1 MRSIVWGVGLG
12 VALLGAA
19 TSMGAAQAVDVS
31 NVASAVGD
39 TTVAA
44 PSGLELLQP
53 GVPVRATYALCG
65 DISRPITELTGTF
78 VDLEEE
84 AFEMEVTTGDR
95 KLLHQV
101 SLTDLLSLEVG
112 TERSL
117 TKRGTLIGALGGAAL
132 GAAGAAIEASGSD
145 GDAEYAAGAAIV
157 GLVGAGVGALLGS
170 RSTTIEWQELPLY
183 GEAYCN

>member
-1 MRSIVWGVGLG
+1 MKSIVWGVGLG
-12 VALLGAA
+12 VALLGAVTTMA
-19 TSMGAAQAVDVS
+19 AAQAVDVS
-31 NVASAVGD
+31 NVASAATD
-39 TTVAA
+39 TTIAA
-44 PSGLELLQP
+44 PRGLELLQP

-65 DISRPITELTGTF
+65 DISRPVTELTGTF
-78 VDLEEE
+78 VELQEEG
-84 AFEMEVTTGDR
+84 FEMEVTTGDR

-101 SLTDLLSLEVG
+101 SLTDLLSIEVG

-132 GAAGAAIEASGSD
+132 GAAGAAIEASGSE

-183 GEAYCN
+183 GEAYCK

>member
-1 MRSIVWGVGLG
+1 MKSIVWSVGIG

-19 TSMGAAQAVDVS
+19 TGIAAAQTDVS
-31 NVASAVGD
+31 NVALAAAD

-44 PSGLELLQP
+44 PHGLELLQP
-53 GVPVRATYALCG
+53 GVPVRAKYALCG
-65 DISRPITELTGTF
+65 DISRPVTEITGTF
-78 VDLEEE
+78 VELEEE

-132 GAAGAAIEASGSD
+132 GVAGAAISESD

>member
-1 MRSIVWGVGLG
+1 MKSIVWGVGLG
-12 VALLGAA
+12 VALLCAA
-19 TSMGAAQAVDVS
+19 TSMAAAQAVDVS
-31 NVASAVGD
+31 NVASAAAD

-44 PSGLELLQP
+44 PHGLELLQP

-65 DISRPITELTGTF
+65 DILRPITELTGTF
-78 VDLEEE
+78 VELEEE
-84 AFEMEVTTGDR
+84 AFEMEVMTGDR

-101 SLTDLLSLEVG
+101 SFTDLLSIEVG

-117 TKRGTLIGALGGAAL
+117 TTRGTLIGALGGAAL
-132 GAAGAAIEASGSD
+132 GAAGAAIGAD

-170 RSTTIEWQELPLY
+170 RSTTIEWQELPMY

>member
-1 MRSIVWGVGLG
+1 MKSIVWGVGLG
-12 VALLGAA
+12 VALLGAV
-19 TSMGAAQAVDVS
+19 TSMAAAQGVDVS
-31 NVASAVGD
+31 NVALAAAD
-39 TTVAA
+39 TTVAT
-44 PSGLELLQP
+44 PLELLQP
-53 GVPVRATYALCG
+53 GVPVRAKYALCG
-65 DISRPITELTGTF
+65 DTRRPITELTGTF
-78 VDLEEE
+78 VELQEEG
-84 AFEMEVTTGDR
+84 FEMEVTTGDR

-132 GAAGAAIEASGSD
+132 GAAGAAIGASGTD

-170 RSTTIEWQELPLY
+170 RSTTIEWQEIPLY